1 MQSSVLVEPE
11 ATFIERHV
19 YAAEDAF
26 AFKQADPHIVN
37 LLRSGPTHMMKV
49 VNVVGRLLPSRNRRE
64 RIAVKHEVLMRL
76 GELIRRGQ
84 LRRIRRKFVGLPT
97 PRYMKV
103 SPPSSPSGSVG

>member
-1 MQSSVLVEPE
+1 MQSFVIVEPE

-26 AFKQADPHIVN
+26 AFNQADPHVIN
-37 LLRSGPTHMMKV
+37 LLQSGPIHVMKV
-49 VNVVGRLLPSRNRRE
+49 VNVVGRLLPSRNKRE
-64 RIAVKHEVLMRL
+64 RVAVKHEVLIRV

-97 PRYMKV
+97 PAI
-103 SPPSSPSGSVG
+103 